1 MKRYRSFT
9 GALTALLIAAL
20 TPSGA
25 TAQTAVETGGIVSGT
40 QKILSEIELPDGR
53 AIRRIYLSASVTA
66 DDNTSPW
73 HLGSQDCLATYMF
86 AADGSLI
93 GGRGLCDFVSPD
105 GDLWWLTLETSGT
118 DPIRWQGLGGTGKF
132 AGIEHSGTT
141 VLLAEWVDGKFI
153 SRWDG
158 TMTTP

>member
-1 MKRYRSFT
+1 MKRYQPFV

-25 TAQTAVETGGIVSGT
+25 TAQTSVETGGIVSGS

-53 AIRRIYLSASVTA
+53 VIRRIYLSASVTA
-66 DDNTSPW
+66 DDNTHPW

-93 GGRGLCDFVSPD
+93 GGRGSCDLVSPD
-105 GDLWWLTLETSGT
+105 GDMWWLTLEASGT
-118 DPIRWQGLGGTGKF
+118 DPIRWQGLEGTGKF
-132 AGIEHSGTT
+132 AGVEHSGMT
-141 VLLAEWVDGKFI
+141 VLLAEWEDGKFI